1 MVRLRLLVSSHNWAL
16 AHEKALESLFRIA
29 NWEKRTNA

>member
-1 MVRLRLLVSSHNWAL
+1 LYVFVAQLRWAL

>member
-1 MVRLRLLVSSHNWAL
+1 MFSSHNWAL